1 MNVYNLQSNAKI
13 NIGLNIVG
21 VLENGYH
28 LLDMTMIPID
38 LCDKLTIKIE
48 DKIGDLKIKTNKKDI
63 PVDSSNILY
72 KIYKKFYEKAKL
84 DSLEIEIFL
93 EKIIPHQA
101 GLGGGSSNGAVF
113 LNFLNNYHQ
122 NILSFQELVDL
133 GKSVGADVPFFILNK
148 PARVQGIGEELKE
161 IKNNLKVSLVL
172 IKPPFGVST
181 IEAYKEIKNIKN
193 PQKSNIDQIIIGLEE
208 NNLALVEKN
217 IENNLEEALL
227 QSDKNLIEFRKRLLE
242 VEDLKFFMSG
252 SGSAYYAFLIKDIE
266 EKVSNLRHRFNDC
279 EIFLCNFK

>member
-1 MNVYNLQSNAKI
+1 MNIYNLQSNAKI

-72 KIYKKFYEKAKL
+72 KIYKKFYEKANL
-84 DSLEIEIFL
+84 NPLEIEVFL
-93 EKIIPHQA
+93 EKLIPHQA

-148 PARVQGIGEELKE
+148 PARVQGIGEKLEE
-161 IKNNLKVSLVL
+161 IENNLKASIVL
-172 IKPPFGVST
+172 LKPPFGVST
-181 IEAYKEIKNIKN
+181 VEAYNEVKNIKN
-193 PQKSNIDQIIIGLEE
+193 PKKSNIVEVIKGLKE
-208 NNLALVEKN
+208 NDLALVEKN

-242 VEDLKFFMSG
+242 VENLKFYMSG
-252 SGSAYYAFLIKDIE
+252 SGSAYYAFVIEDIE
-266 EKVSNLRHRFNDC
+266 EKIGNLRHRFNDC